1 MASISNIS
9 LRNYK
14 NLHEVD
20 LDLKPLNILIGVN
33 GAGKS
38 NFLSFFRLLSEGAK
52 EKLADKI
59 GDMGGFNEIRRRGSN
74 EAIEWALTFESLQSV
89 LPQKINETVFY
100 TGILASRGSSY
111 SIRKE
116 ELSQPPSTG
125 FDENYY
131 YLRAA
136 EGRPN
141 ILKSRKFADEEKI
154 EEDSTP
160 YSDHELLIAQVGDRR
175 TYPLLNEVR
184 SLLSDWITFRGF
196 GEGAIEN
203 ISKPQPLKV
212 VEPLRLNPAGDNL
225 LSVLYSLRDSDSSS
239 IYRRLKDLI
248 ATAFPDFEDFS
259 LPLVGSGV
267 IELIWKTRQGPF
279 PAKSLSDGMLRFL
292 GLAVL
297 LLLPDPPSLITIDEP
312 EIGLH
317 PSLISLLAELLKR
330 ASERTQIIVTTH
342 SPLLLNA
349 EAITLEDIVLVE
361 PDEVDQ
367 TVHMVRAD
375 SQEHLKKWVERYSLG
390 NLWTMNKLKLGN

>member
-1 MASISNIS
+1 MSSITNIS

-20 LDLKPLNILIGVN
+20 LDLKPLNLLIGIN

-74 EAIEWALTFESLQSV
+74 GAIEWKLTFESLQNV
-89 LPQKINETVFY
+89 LPQKLNEDTYYAGLFASKGNSFSVRHEEVSQLPFSDHTV
-100 TGILASRGSSY
+100 
-111 SIRKE
+111 
-116 ELSQPPSTG
+116 
-125 FDENYY
+125 NYF

-136 EGRPN
+136 DGYPQ
-141 ILKSRKFADEEKI
+141 ILKSRKFEDEKP
-154 EEDSTP
+154 EDDEP
-160 YSDHELLIAQVGDRR
+160 IYSDRELMISQLGNRR
-175 TYPLLNEVR
+175 NYPLLNEIR
-184 SLLSDWITFRGF
+184 GLLADWISFRGF
-196 GEGAIEN
+196 GEEAIAN
-203 ISKPQPLKV
+203 ISRPQQLKV
-212 VEPLRLNPAGDNL
+212 IEPLRLNPTGDNL
-225 LSVLYSLRDSDSSS
+225 LSVIYTLRNNYSRT
-239 IYRRLKDLI
+239 IYRQLKDFII
-248 ATAFPDFEDFS
+248 AAFPDFEDFS
-259 LPLVGSGV
+259 LPLAGSGV
-267 IELIWKTRQGPF
+267 IELLWETRQGSF

-317 PSLISLLAELLKR
+317 PSLISLLAELLKQ

-361 PDEVDQ
+361 RDEVDQ
-367 TVHMVRAD
+367 TVRMVRAD